1 VWLQVPEVIKNVL
14 WEGPLEPAT
23 EEAVERLS
31 GEWAAREV
39 KAGIRDAKTGR
50 FVTEDYAKKHPNT
63 KVIET
68 AKQPKPKKVKSD
80 IRESIRDL
88 PVLSIGQP
96 VVWLLAQVYPLEK
109 MPPVL
114 RAKLQEA
121 DFYLV
126 RLACSFRPKRDETQ
140 VEWARFLVHLLP
152 DNIGHQPIAF
162 DLHPLQVTQE
172 VKRNVKVSLSPTLK
186 FQEIEVSVGGVEF
199 GFEYPE
205 LQPII
210 SAAGAGE
217 AEPSWD
223 YEAAK
228 GVRVQG
234 SKWMHLLVKAPKGMP
249 SGQAILDLAADVLVR
264 GSRLPVLVFRNRK
277 EAEAHLTVRLWG

>member
-1 VWLQVPEVIKNVL
+1 MWLQVPEIIANVL

-23 EEAVERLS
+23 DEAVERLS
-31 GEWAAREV
+31 REWAAREV
-39 KAGIRDAKTGR
+39 KADA
-50 FVTEDYAKKHPNT
+50 
-63 KVIET
+63 
-68 AKQPKPKKVKSD
+68 
-80 IRESIRDL
+80 REAIRDL

-96 VVWLLAQVYPLEK
+96 EVWTLAQVYPPEK

-114 RAKLQEA
+114 QAKLQEA

-126 RLACSFRPKRDETQ
+126 RLACSFRPKRDEAK

-152 DNIGHQPIAF
+152 DSASYQPIAF

-186 FQEIEVSVGGVEF
+186 FQEIEASVGGVEF

-210 SAAGAGE
+210 SASGAGE
-217 AEPSWD
+217 PNPSWD
-223 YEAAK
+223 YEEAK

-249 SGQAILDLAADVLVR
+249 SGQAVLDLAADVEVR

-277 EAEAHLTVRLWG
+277 EAEAHLTVRLW